1 MFVWL
6 ASYPKSGNTWLRSM
20 LAAYFFSN
28 TGIYNFDL
36 ITNIK
41 QFPETGLFKNLGINT
56 DNEQEVI
63 KNYIKVQE
71 KFNNKKSIQFL
82 KTHSY
87 LFNINKRYGIY

>member
-28 TGIYNFDL
+28 PGIYNFDL

-41 QFPETGLFKNLGINT
+41 QFPETGLFKNLGIDIYDRT
-56 DNEQEVI
+56 
-63 KNYIKVQE
+63 
-71 KFNNKKSIQFL
+71 KKSRPEYSDAYKQLLNFFFSHHFL
-82 KTHSY
+82 
-87 LFNINKRYGIY
+87 